1 MTTQQ
6 NWHLNKS
13 VPLTLVFAI
22 LVQTVSLVWFISQ
35 LNSAVESNTSDIMR
49 VQVEV
54 EVMERTVQAQA
65 ISMAR
70 IDENI
75 KAIRDSV
82 EAMARIKNTG
92 R

>member
-82 EAMARIKNTG
+82 EAMAHGLNAG

>member
-82 EAMARIKNTG
+82 EAMARNTEKG